1 MKLSEICML
10 RPFHLDG
17 VAEIE
22 RLCFSEPWSQ
32 TALSLLLQ
40 EANLGVVALNECG
53 TPIGYGGLLTV
64 LDEGQI
70 TNIAVH
76 PKARRMGV
84 GKAILE
90 RLICESSVRCIREL
104 SLEVRQSN
112 FPAKALYESHGFVTV
127 GVRKNFYRH
136 PTEDGLVMILSLTN
150 ETTHNL

>member
-1 MKLSEICML
+1 MK
-10 RPFHLDG
+10 PFLISALQSSHLEG

-22 RLCFSEPWSQ
+22 RLCFAEPWSQ
-32 TALSLLLQ
+32 QALALLLQ
-40 EANLGVVALNECG
+40 DANLGVIALDEQG

-76 PKARRMGV
+76 PNFRGMGV

-90 RLICESSVRCIREL
+90 KLIFESENRGIREI

-112 FPAKALYESHGFVTV
+112 HPAKALYQSHGFEIA
-127 GVRKNFYRH
+127 GVRKGFYRH
-136 PTEDGLVMILSLTN
+136 PAEDGLVMILSLTN
-150 ETTHNL
+150 TPQT